1 MVDLDVL
8 YKNIMEFLVK
18 LRCENAFDEKLYA
31 EIYRHLE
38 ILFKQ
43 WETQDTIPKS
53 AFISCAY
60 LLDDLAGGNRFWSDE
75 VCVKVEDAHIAIQEL
90 ITNIDEPP
98 PLDFI

>member
-8 YKNIMEFLVK
+8 YKNVMDFLVK

-31 EIYRHLE
+31 EIYRQLE
-38 ILFKQ
+38 ILFTQ

-60 LLDDLAGGNRFWSDE
+60 LLDDLAGGNRF
-75 VCVKVEDAHIAIQEL
+75 VCIKVEDAHIAIQEL
-90 ITNIDEPP
+90 ITNIDEQP
-98 PLDFI
+98 PLEFI